1 VSVSDAADVVAPA
14 APPPTEAQELP
25 RWLAPTI
32 VIVAVVALLVLG
44 WVTTPSFVTARNFL
58 NIVRSASIIGII
70 AVTMTFITIGGSFF
84 SLSVV
89 QTAALSAIGFAGT
102 LSWGWPWPVAMLAI
116 AALAIAI
123 GTVQGVGV
131 AAGGNPIVVT
141 LAFGAVLFGLGAVLS
156 DNKTVRT
163 GSDVVEWFGT
173 GRPFGV
179 PNQTY
184 AFVLVTLLA
193 ALALAKT
200 RFGRTVTLT
209 GANRDAAVAAG
220 LSPARMTIAVFVISA
235 LGAALAGMF
244 TSAQFSQGRLDQF
257 DGSDIDAIAAVL
269 VGGAAIQGGE
279 GSMIRTA
286 LGAVF
291 IAGLQNLMVLRG
303 YSFGIRTL
311 LVGLAILGGVSLF
324 GALRSRSRSS

>member
-1 VSVSDAADVVAPA
+1 MSGIAHADEVAAGEHVVESRFLFPA
-14 APPPTEAQELP
+14 
-25 RWLAPTI
+25 
-32 VIVAVVALLVLG
+32 IVAVAVLVLLALG
-44 WVTTPSFVTARNFL
+44 WVTTPSFTTARNFL

-89 QTAALSAIGFAGT
+89 QTAALSAIGFAAAM
-102 LSWGWPWPVAMLAI
+102 SWGWPWPLAMLAI
-116 AALAIAI
+116 LALAALIGAI
-123 GTVQGVGV
+123 QGVGI

-156 DNKTVRT
+156 DNKTVRHGT
-163 GSDVVEWFGT
+163 DAAEWFGT
-173 GRPFGV
+173 GRPLGI

-184 AFVLVTLLA
+184 AFVLMAIVA
-193 ALALAKT
+193 AVVLAKT
-200 RFGRTVTLT
+200 RFGRNVTLV
-209 GANRDAAVAAG
+209 GANRHAARASG
-220 LSPARMTIAVFVISA
+220 LSPEGVAVAVFVISA
-235 LGAALAGMF
+235 LGAAIAGMF
-244 TSAQFSQGRLDQF
+244 TSAQFGEGRLDQF
-257 DGSDIDAIAAVL
+257 DGFDIDAIATIL

-303 YSFGIRTL
+303 YSFGVRTFW
-311 LVGLAILGGVSLF
+311 VGLAILAGVSVF
-324 GALRSRSRSS
+324 TVLRNRGRFA